1 MGEAPVSRQ
10 TDDAAR
16 NDEAS
21 RLRILDIAPDRARR
35 REFAKRIADDGHEIV
50 TVPGRREAL
59 KMLKGREKP
68 FDLAVLDAS
77 SDLYDT
83 KELVAEICKGASNDP
98 IIAVVVEPR
107 NRPPRHRVAG
117 RAPNVVFLQDGSVE
131 HMTRIVRM
139 ALSIREGDVDPDAI
153 EEILPPEVGFAS
165 TTPSGRF
172 PSISGRLPRPE
183 L

>member
-1 MGEAPVSRQ
+1 MGNKQTTEESGKGEDPVRM
-10 TDDAAR
+10 R
-16 NDEAS
+16 V
-21 RLRILDIAPDRARR
+21 LDIAPDRARR
-35 REFAKRIADDGHEIV
+35 REFAKRIADDGHDVV

-59 KMLKGREKP
+59 KMLKGRDGP

-83 KELVAEICKGASNDP
+83 KELVAELCKGASNEP

-139 ALSIREGDVDPDAI
+139 ALSIRDGGVDQDFV
-153 EEILPPEVGFAS
+153 EELLPEEGFA
-165 TTPSGRF
+165 TTSQSGRY
-172 PSISGRLPRPE
+172 PAISTISGRLPRPTA
-183 L
+183 

>member
-1 MGEAPVSRQ
+1 MTSKQ
-10 TDDAAR
+10 NDDVTAR
-16 NDEAS
+16 ADEAS
-21 RLRILDIAPDRARR
+21 KLRVLDIAPDRARR

-59 KMLKGREKP
+59 KMLKGRET

-83 KELVAEICKGASNDP
+83 KELVAELCKGASNDP

-131 HMTRIVRM
+131 HMTRIVHM
-139 ALSIREGDVDPDAI
+139 ALSIRDGGVDQDFV
-153 EEILPPEVGFAS
+153 EELLPEEGFA
-165 TTPSGRF
+165 TTTQSGRF
-172 PSISGRLPRPE
+172 PSISGRLPRPQADGV
-183 L
+183 